1 MPGHPP
7 KMQFEVLATSGFRRI
22 AVLTRDDRLMLA
34 PGITAAD
41 LPGDLG
47 ALVRARLEGGKIA
60 LAPAPLVV
68 Q

>member
-1 MPGHPP
+1 
-7 KMQFEVLATSGFRRI
+7 MQFDVLAASGFRQI
-22 AVLTRDDRLMLA
+22 AILTRDDQLMLA
-34 PGITAAD
+34 PGVTAED

-47 ALVRARLEGGKIA
+47 ALVRARLEGGEIA